1 MTDTDIHAR
10 LLALGK
16 HLSKAEKMLARRK
29 AEVDPAH
36 LVTNQELRDRYNA
49 LSAQVAREEA
59 SEEAHGQHVSALEH
73 SVRMWVERLDSDLM

>member
-36 LVTNQELRDRYNA
+36 LVTNQELRDR
-49 LSAQVAREEA
+49 
-59 SEEAHGQHVSALEH
+59 
-73 SVRMWVERLDSDLM
+73 